1 MKSEDKMKNMEINQ
15 NQIQIEAENIG
26 GLAGKTRLEIK
37 SGINIIEAPNAAGK
51 TSIVGAFALS
61 VLPQK
66 EASQHA
72 HILHSAEA
80 RGRVKL
86 SFDDQTIER
95 AIQRKG
101 KGKDVEIVGGSIA
114 SGDELGLIRQYA
126 VADEHNP
133 VLVKVRAGDN
143 LKEVLTEYSGVEEL
157 RAEQKKLLGEKSE
170 LHEKL
175 KQGQEKIRK
184 IDALKKYLKD
194 KEKRLEELES
204 EKKKIH
210 EKKPSEEEAKLVE
223 LEGEIARDETDLK
236 SIAESIKM
244 AESLIKS
251 RKERLKAI
259 EQRAVGGIED
269 TVKEIKGKEDEIK
282 ALEKDKLE
290 LERKYSLKSSE
301 LAHLR
306 FIMSSALAYS
316 VPSEDKLAGLISDED
331 EEQLII
337 CPVCDHK
344 TKYGQIK
351 AKQQK
356 TDEEVKEIS
365 KQKSGLEEKINKL
378 NRKINELN
386 AKKTEKE
393 SIETEKRRILH
404 ELAGHEKL
412 HSKKKEDIKILEA
425 RLNELTALK
434 ERLLKKRKEVASE
447 SEKERI
453 ELEREIAVVSSGI
466 DRIQK
471 ELKLLESVAADLN
484 KTENKYENI
493 EQRIKELT
501 SEIEERENGIV
512 KIFNTEISKI
522 YEKMGFKK
530 VDELKLDKKFD
541 LNVVRKSKAGA
552 GYADMH
558 SVKSLSKTEREV
570 AGLILLLSGYRA
582 FKVAEKYPLFII
594 DEISFMDPERLKEF
608 INHIKETA
616 QTIILTTIPGREI
629 DLPGVTHIPL
639 SEVRS

>member
-1 MKSEDKMKNMEINQ
+1 MKNVEMK
-15 NQIQIEAENIG
+15 QIQIEAENLG
-26 GLAGKTRLEIK
+26 GLAGKTRIEIK
-37 SGINIIEAPNAAGK
+37 PGINIIEAPNAAGK
-51 TSIVGAFALS
+51 TSIVGAFTLS
-61 VLPQK
+61 VLPPK

-72 HILHSAEA
+72 HILHSEEA
-80 RGRVKL
+80 SGRVRL
-86 SFDDQTIER
+86 SFDNQKIDRT
-95 AIQRKG
+95 IQRKG
-101 KGKDVEIVGGSIA
+101 KGQDIEIVGGSVA
-114 SGDELGLIRQYA
+114 SGDELGLIRRYA

-157 RAEQKKLLGEKSE
+157 RSDQKKLLGEKSD
-170 LHEKL
+170 LQEKL
-175 KQGQEKIRK
+175 KQGNEKLKK
-184 IDALKKYLKD
+184 IDFLKKDLKN
-194 KEKRLEELES
+194 KEKRLEELAS
-204 EKKKIH
+204 EKKKIRDR
-210 EKKPSEEEAKLVE
+210 EKKPSEGEGETKLVE
-223 LEGEIARDETDLK
+223 LEGELARAETDLK

-269 TVKEIKGKEDEIK
+269 TIKEIEGKVDEIK
-282 ALEKDKLE
+282 ALENDKPE
-290 LERKYSLKSSE
+290 LDRKYSRKSSE

-306 FIMSSALAYS
+306 YIVSNAPAYA
-316 VPSEDKLAGLISDED
+316 VPGEDKLAALISDE
-331 EEQLII
+331 EQPIV

-351 AKQQK
+351 AKLQK
-356 TDEEVKEIS
+356 TDEEIKEIS
-365 KQKSGLEEKINKL
+365 KQKSELEEKIKKL
-378 NRKINELN
+378 NRKISELN
-386 AKKTEKE
+386 AKKTEKD
-393 SIETEKRRILH
+393 SIETEKSRILH
-404 ELAGHEKL
+404 ELAGHEKMY
-412 HSKKKEDIKILEA
+412 SRKTEDLKVLEP

-434 ERLLKKRKEVASE
+434 EKLLKKRKEVASDA
-447 SEKERI
+447 EKERI
-453 ELEREIAVVSSGI
+453 GLEREMAVVSSGI
-466 DRIQK
+466 DRMK
-471 ELKLLESVAADLN
+471 NELKSLESAAIDLN
-484 KTENKYENI
+484 KIEKRNENI

-512 KIFNTEISKI
+512 RIFNTEIKQL
-522 YEKMGFKK
+522 YEKMGFEK
-530 VDELKLDKKFD
+530 VDELILDKKFD

-594 DEISFMDPERLKEF
+594 DEISFMDMERLKEF

-639 SEVRS
+639 ADVRR

>member
-1 MKSEDKMKNMEINQ
+1 MKNMEIK
-15 NQIQIEAENIG
+15 QIQIEAENLG

-37 SGINIIEAPNAAGK
+37 PGINIIEAPNAAGK

-61 VLPQK
+61 VLPPK

-72 HILHSAEA
+72 HILHSEEA

-86 SFDDQTIER
+86 SFDDQKIER

-101 KGKDVEIVGGSIA
+101 KEKDVEIVGGSIA
-114 SGDELGLIRQYA
+114 SGDELGLIRRYA

-157 RAEQKKLLGEKSE
+157 RSEQKKLLGEKSE
-170 LHEKL
+170 LQEKL
-175 KQGQEKIRK
+175 KQGQEKIKK
-184 IDALKKYLKD
+184 IDSLKKDIKD
-194 KEKRLEELES
+194 KEKRLEELKS
-204 EKKKIH
+204 EKKKIR

-223 LEGEIARDETDLK
+223 LEGEIARAETDLK

-244 AESLIKS
+244 AESLIKT

-259 EQRAVGGIED
+259 EQRTVGGIED
-269 TVKEIKGKEDEIK
+269 TIKEIKVKEDEIK

-306 FIMSSALAYS
+306 FIVSSALAYA
-316 VPSEDKLAGLISDED
+316 VPSEDKLAALISD

-378 NRKINELN
+378 SKKISELN
-386 AKKTEKE
+386 AKKTEKD
-393 SIETEKRRILH
+393 SIEAEKSRILH
-404 ELAGHEKL
+404 ELAGHEKM
-412 HSKKKEDIKILEA
+412 HSKKKEDIKTLEA

-434 ERLLKKRKEVASE
+434 EKLLKKRKEVASDA
-447 SEKERI
+447 EKERI
-453 ELEREIAVVSSGI
+453 GIEREIAVVSSGI

-493 EQRIKELT
+493 EQRIKELA

-512 KIFNTEISKI
+512 RIFNSEIKQI

-582 FKVAEKYPLFII
+582 FKVADKYPLFII

-608 INHIKETA
+608 IDHIKETA

-639 SEVRS
+639 AEVRS

>member
-1 MKSEDKMKNMEINQ
+1 M
-15 NQIQIEAENIG
+15 EAENLG

-37 SGINIIEAPNAAGK
+37 PGINIIEAPNAAGK

-61 VLPQK
+61 VLPPK
-66 EASQHA
+66 EAQQHA
-72 HILHSAEA
+72 HILHSEEA
-80 RGRVKL
+80 RGRVRL
-86 SFDDQTIER
+86 SFDDQKIER
-95 AIQRKG
+95 TIQRKG

-114 SGDELGLIRQYA
+114 SGDELGLIRRYA

-133 VLVKVRAGDN
+133 VLVKVRSGDN

-157 RAEQKKLLGEKSE
+157 RSEQKKLLGEKSE
-170 LHEKL
+170 LQEKL
-175 KQGQEKIRK
+175 KQGQEKIKK
-184 IDALKKYLKD
+184 IDTLKKDLKD
-194 KEKRLEELES
+194 KEKRLEELKS
-204 EKKKIH
+204 EKKKIR

-223 LEGEIARDETDLK
+223 LEGEIARAETDLK
-236 SIAESIKM
+236 NIAESIKM

-269 TVKEIKGKEDEIK
+269 TIKEIKGKEDEIK

-306 FIMSSALAYS
+306 FIVSSALAYA
-316 VPSEDKLAGLISDED
+316 VPGEDKLAALISD

-378 NRKINELN
+378 NKKISELN
-386 AKKTEKE
+386 AKKTEKD

-434 ERLLKKRKEVASE
+434 EKLLKKRKEVASE

-453 ELEREIAVVSSGI
+453 GLEREIAVVSSGI
-466 DRIQK
+466 DRIQN
-471 ELKLLESVAADLN
+471 ELKLLESATADLN

-512 KIFNTEISKI
+512 RIFNTEIKTI

-608 INHIKETA
+608 IDHIKETA

-639 SEVRS
+639 AEVRS